1 MKELD
6 LLGSAIE
13 NSPLAFTLNKVVYNP
28 QGIPIDFTL
37 IKTNPAFEKKIGCL
51 TKECLG
57 KSITEWLLTT
67 PALKEQWLPV
77 FCNIVT
83 SKTKYETDEL
93 LEFSDHYY
101 IVTAFVPKQD
111 YLIILFNE
119 LAIPKLDKNSTL
131 KEAEVFCVRNS
142 KLFQQSPFAIAFY
155 EVINDGLTSNDYI
168 IKAINPKC
176 KKAEGWTE
184 ANVLGKSIKE
194 AKPDV
199 DSFGLIPVFQQA
211 WRTGDSIDCTIRITK
226 EGRRDRWVENTVFKV
241 SPFEIVAFYNDVTD
255 KMLAEQALFSEK
267 ERLKV
272 TLYSIGEGVIVAD
285 KQGCVEMLNQVAE
298 KLTGWN
304 NEQAQ
309 GQELDKV
316 FEVYDEKTG
325 ERYCELVKHILET
338 GAFEKDCILIKS
350 ENGNKKI
357 TSIIA
362 TPIKDAS
369 GQVLGI
375 VMVFKDI
382 TEEREKQAKIEYLS
396 YKDSLTGLYNRHYFK
411 QVFDTINSKEY
422 LPLTIIMGDL
432 VGLKLINDAFGH
444 QYGDKAIIMIAD
456 TLKQC
461 CQREKDIIF
470 RWGGDEFLI
479 LLANTPTEEGRKI
492 RDKIIHECSKLKL
505 RNINLNVS
513 FGRATKLS
521 SSEVFEDLLIVAEDK
536 MYKNKLLTSKFY
548 RNNVL
553 NSIKQLLFEKSHDIK
568 DQMQNI
574 VELCKKVGVR
584 LNLPID
590 QLNDLE
596 ILASLHDIGEI
607 AIDNSILEKPDKLT
621 KQEWR
626 EIKKHPETGYRIASS
641 ILELKDI
648 AEYILSHHERW
659 DGKGYPRELKGEQ
672 IPLLA
677 RILSVVDAYDAMTNN
692 RPYRKA
698 MTKEAAQAE
707 LISNAGTHFD
717 PHIVDVFLQVLDI

>member
-1 MKELD
+1 MKELE
-6 LLGSAIE
+6 LLGNAIE
-13 NSPLAFTLNKVVYNP
+13 NSPLAFTLNKVVYNS
-28 QGIPIDFTL
+28 QGVPIDFTL
-37 IKTNPAFEKKIGCL
+37 IKTNPAFEKKIAYL
-51 TKECLG
+51 AKDFLG
-57 KSITEWLLTT
+57 KNITEWLLTT
-67 PALKEQWLPV
+67 PTLREKWLPI
-77 FCNIVT
+77 FSNIVT
-83 SKTKYETDEL
+83 SQIKCEAKEL
-93 LEFSDHYY
+93 LEIGDHYY
-101 IVTAFVPKQD
+101 IVTAFAPKND

-119 LAIPKLDKNSTL
+119 LAIPKVDKNKLS
-131 KEAEVFCVRNS
+131 KETEVFCVRNS
-142 KLFQQSPFAIAFY
+142 KLFMQSPFAIVFY
-155 EVINDGLTSNDYI
+155 EVINDGLTSSDYI
-168 IKAINPKC
+168 IKAVNPKC
-176 KKAEGWTE
+176 MQAEGWLE
-184 ANVLGKSIKE
+184 ADVLGKSIKE
-194 AKPDV
+194 AKPHIDE
-199 DSFGLIPVFQQA
+199 SGLIPVFWQA
-211 WRTGDSIDCTIRITK
+211 WQTGDSIDCTIKTLK
-226 EGRRDRWVENTVFKV
+226 DNHKDRWIENTVFKV

-285 KQGCVEMLNQVAE
+285 KQGCVEMLNQAAE
-298 KLTGWN
+298 KLTGWS

-316 FEVYDEKTG
+316 FEVYNEKTG
-325 ERYCELVKHILET
+325 ERCCELVKHILQT

-350 ENGNKKI
+350 GNGNKKV

-362 TPIKDAS
+362 TPIKDTV

-382 TEEREKQAKIEYLS
+382 TEEREKQDKIEYLS
-396 YKDSLTGLYNRHYFK
+396 YRDSLTGLYNRHYFK
-411 QVFDTINSKEY
+411 QSFDTINSESY

-444 QYGDKAIIMIAD
+444 QYGDKAIIMIAEV
-456 TLKQC
+456 LKKY

-479 LLANTPTEEGRKI
+479 LLPNTPTDEGRKI
-492 RDKIIHECSKLKL
+492 RDKIINECSKLRL

-513 FGRATKLS
+513 FGRATKLNS
-521 SSEVFEDLLIVAEDK
+521 NEVFEDLLIIAEDK

-553 NSIKQLLFEKSHDIK
+553 NSIKQLLFEKSHDSKSQI
-568 DQMQNI
+568 QNI
-574 VELCKKVGVR
+574 VELCKKVGTK

-590 QLNDLE
+590 QLDDLE

-607 AIDNSILEKPDKLT
+607 AIDNSILEKPNKLSA
-621 KQEWR
+621 QEWR

-677 RILSVVDAYDAMTNN
+677 RILSVVDAYDAMTND

-698 MTKEAAQAE
+698 LTKEAAKAK
-707 LISNAGTHFD
+707 LIKNAGTQFD
-717 PHIVDVFLQVLDI
+717 PHIVDAFLQVLDT